1 MTTNNKVKPIKKQNT
16 MKNYR
21 NNILKAIEQTDK
33 IKLHSDFNKSIQII
47 SSYPLLVQYIKLSD
61 ITIDWF
67 DSMYTNTQDIEIKE
81 MRDRFLTE
89 SISNLSMYLINGDD
103 NGLKPLV
110 EGLIDSL
117 SRMIIRKKK

>member
-1 MTTNNKVKPIKKQNT
+1 

-21 NNILKAIEQTDK
+21 NNISKAIEQTDK

-67 DSMYTNTQDIEIKE
+67 DSMYINTQDIEIKE
-81 MRDRFLTE
+81 MRDRFFTE
-89 SISNLSMYLINGDD
+89 SISNLLMYSINGDD

-117 SRMIIRKKK
+117 SRMIIRKKNS

>member
-1 MTTNNKVKPIKKQNT
+1 

-47 SSYPLLVQYIKLSD
+47 RSYTLLVQYIKLSD

-67 DSMYTNTQDIEIKE
+67 DSMYNNTQDIRIKE
-81 MRDRFLTE
+81 MRDKFITE
-89 SISNLSMYLINGDD
+89 SISNLSMYSINGDD

-110 EGLIDSL
+110 ERLIDSL
-117 SRMIIRKKK
+117 TQMFKT

>member
-1 MTTNNKVKPIKKQNT
+1 

-21 NNILKAIEQTDK
+21 KNISTALKQSNK
-33 IKLHSDFNKSIQII
+33 MKLHADFNKSIQII

-67 DSMYTNTQDIEIKE
+67 DSMYINTQDFEIKE
-81 MRDRFLTE
+81 MRDRFLTD
-89 SISNLSMYLINGDD
+89 SISNLNMYSINGDD

-117 SRMIIRKKK
+117 SRVIIRKKNS